1 MKGNF
6 PEGFLW
12 GGAIAANQCE
22 GGFDQGGR
30 GLANMDVVPAGK
42 NRFKYMFGEEQ
53 DLTFREHEYYPVLKG
68 IDFYHRYKEDIAL
81 FAQMGFK
88 VLRLSISWSR
98 IFPRGDEE
106 IPNEEGLAFYDDV
119 FKELKKYDI
128 EPLVT
133 ISHYDFPL
141 YLVEKYNGFASY
153 EMIEAYKKY
162 VSALIARYKGKVKY
176 WLTFNEINDVMYL
189 PYISAG
195 ARIDPGQNE
204 MAQKYKIAHNIL
216 TASAWGVKI
225 IHEADPESL
234 VGNMIAN
241 GCWYPYT
248 CSPKDVMAAI
258 QKNRDAYFFG
268 DVQARGKYPSYA
280 KKQMEALQIPTWEED
295 IKIISE
301 NTVDFLSFSY
311 YGSHVVSADEKLNE
325 RLKNDRLATLTNPY
339 LGEVLYKR
347 QDDPEGLRITLN
359 EWYDRYQKPLFIV
372 ENGTGTDDQ
381 YVPEQLI
388 EDDRHIDYYRQ
399 HIEQMKKAVLEDG
412 VELLGYTTWGCID
425 LLSASSNTMSKRYGF
440 IYVDLNDKGEGTFE
454 RVPKKSFYWY
464 QKVIESNGERLNG

>member
-133 ISHYDFPL
+133 ISHYDSPD
-141 YLVEKYNGFASY
+141 KS
-153 EMIEAYKKY
+153 K
-162 VSALIARYKGKVKY
+162 
-176 WLTFNEINDVMYL
+176 
-189 PYISAG
+189 
-195 ARIDPGQNE
+195 
-204 MAQKYKIAHNIL
+204 NI
-216 TASAWGVKI
+216 
-225 IHEADPESL
+225 
-234 VGNMIAN
+234 
-241 GCWYPYT
+241 
-248 CSPKDVMAAI
+248 
-258 QKNRDAYFFG
+258 
-268 DVQARGKYPSYA
+268 
-280 KKQMEALQIPTWEED
+280 
-295 IKIISE
+295 
-301 NTVDFLSFSY
+301 
-311 YGSHVVSADEKLNE
+311 
-325 RLKNDRLATLTNPY
+325 
-339 LGEVLYKR
+339 
-347 QDDPEGLRITLN
+347 
-359 EWYDRYQKPLFIV
+359 
-372 ENGTGTDDQ
+372 
-381 YVPEQLI
+381 
-388 EDDRHIDYYRQ
+388 
-399 HIEQMKKAVLEDG
+399 
-412 VELLGYTTWGCID
+412 
-425 LLSASSNTMSKRYGF
+425 
-440 IYVDLNDKGEGTFE
+440 
-454 RVPKKSFYWY
+454 
-464 QKVIESNGERLNG
+464 